1 MIELLTNFKLIFFV
15 MFFILMMLA
24 ESYYPKRSWNSSRVY
39 RIGFHGLIAVIN
51 TVIMRLPTLFIVIP
65 ALMIINEY
73 QFGLLNILNYGFIV
87 KGLISLLLLDLAF
100 YWWHRIN
107 HTVNF
112 FWRFHSVHHLDTHL
126 DVTTSLRFHIG
137 ELIMSSI
144 FKVILIF
151 TIGIPISIFIFY
163 EILLSASNQFHHSNI
178 ALPDKFNNVLEK
190 VIVTPRYHANHHT
203 VVRESREA
211 NYCSILVIW
220 DKIFFSYRDA
230 SNEDREYLGLE
241 DRTKEFGIMSYFKHP
256 LS

>member
-39 RIGFHGLIAVIN
+39 RIGFHGLIAIIN

-178 ALPDKFNNVLEK
+178 ALPDKFNKVLEK

-220 DKIFFSYRDA
+220 DNIFFTYRDA

>member
-39 RIGFHGLIAVIN
+39 RIGFHGLIAIIN

-65 ALMIINEY
+65 ALMVINEY
-73 QFGLLNILNYGFIV
+73 QYGLLNILNYGFIV

-178 ALPDKFNNVLEK
+178 ALPDKFNKVLEK

-220 DKIFFSYRDA
+220 DNIFFTYRDA

>member
-1 MIELLTNFKLIFFV
+1 
-15 MFFILMMLA
+15 MMLA
-24 ESYYPKRSWNSSRVY
+24 ESYYPKRSRNSSRVY
-39 RIGFHGLIAVIN
+39 RIGFHGLIAIIN

-178 ALPDKFNNVLEK
+178 ALPDKFNKVLEK

-220 DKIFFSYRDA
+220 DNIFFTYRDA